1 MPLNS
6 TLKLNQKQSSANTTK
21 EQGKLANRSTTPQPP
36 LLQTRGR
43 DRPLPGLTSRHNRS
57 NSDNGFAQLDN
68 HPVDPSSLK
77 LPVKDTFSKSA
88 SNIPQGQPGFG
99 PRLQDV
105 TAKRTVLQQQK
116 VRFLAPLRRMRFLT
130 DNSSA
135 SYLGPRRYLDKHS
148 YGRYCQLHQQ

>member
-1 MPLNS
+1 MTLSHPRPLPDAKHNSATMPLNS

-57 NSDNGFAQLDN
+57 NSHNGFAQLDN
-68 HPVDPSSLK
+68 HPVDPTSLK

-88 SNIPQGQPGFG
+88 SNIPQGQPGFRS
-99 PRLQDV
+99 RLQDV
-105 TAKRTVLQQQK
+105 TAKRTVLQPQK
-116 VRFLAPLRRMRFLT
+116 VPVSPSRRMRPAT
-130 DNSSA
+130 DNS
-135 SYLGPRRYLDKHS
+135 
-148 YGRYCQLHQQ
+148 